1 MSQVDSQ
8 SGQRWLLLIHQ
19 LPAKPAYFR
28 VKIWR
33 RLQGIGAV
41 AVKSTVYALPANAET
56 QEDFEWLLKEIVEGG
71 GEAMNCEARL
81 IDGLSDAQV
90 RELFDSVR
98 DEDYDTVASE
108 VRALAAKLDAAATQE
123 DNAEAR
129 TQVGRLRKR
138 LTDIV
143 AIDFFGTTGRLSA
156 ESLVA
161 ELESRIAEDN
171 EMTEKQSPVTS
182 TLKGRIWVTRKGVYV
197 DRIACAWLIRR
208 FIDPDALIRF
218 VPGKGYVPKE
228 GELRFDMF
236 EGEFTHEGDRCSFEV
251 LLARASLSDPALQAI
266 AEIVH
271 DIDLKDG
278 KFGREEATGIAHLI
292 SGITV
297 AKQNDEHRIDRG
309 RPIFDNLYQY
319 FHTKR
324 GCPRDEERQ

>member
-1 MSQVDSQ
+1 MSEGDSR

-19 LPAKPAYFR
+19 LPTKPAYFR

-71 GEAMNCEARL
+71 GEAMVCEARL
-81 IDGLSDAQV
+81 IDGLSDAQA
-90 RELFDSVR
+90 RALFDTAR
-98 DEDYDTVASE
+98 DEDFETVAKE
-108 VRALAAKLDAAATQE
+108 ARALSVKLDAAATQE
-123 DNAEAR
+123 EIAEVR
-129 TQVGRLRKR
+129 TQVRRMRKR
-138 LTDIV
+138 LADVV
-143 AIDFFGTTGRLSA
+143 AIDFFGATGRLSA

-161 ELESRIAEDN
+161 RLEARIAE
-171 EMTEKQSPVTS
+171 EKQMAEEKPQTASHAITN
-182 TLKGRIWVTRKGVYV
+182 LKGRTWVTRRGVHV

-208 FIDPDALIRF
+208 FIDPDAIIRC

-251 LLARASLSDPALQAI
+251 FLARANLADPALHAI
-266 AEIVH
+266 GEIVH

-278 KFGREEATGIAHLI
+278 KYGREEAIGIAHLVA
-292 SGITV
+292 GI
-297 AKQNDEHRIDRG
+297 AMANQGDDQRIAQG
-309 RPIFDNLYQY
+309 GQVFDNLYQY
-319 FHTKR
+319 FRTKR
-324 GCPRDEERQ
+324 G